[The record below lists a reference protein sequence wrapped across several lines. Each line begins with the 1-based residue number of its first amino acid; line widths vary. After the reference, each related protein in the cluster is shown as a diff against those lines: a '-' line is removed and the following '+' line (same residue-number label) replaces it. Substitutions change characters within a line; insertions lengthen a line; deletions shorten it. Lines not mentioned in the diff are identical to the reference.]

1 LKQVIATVVV
11 QSSEGLDQSSSMF
24 EGPDIFLLLF
34 IYPVEQ
40 QAFITFFIKLT
51 LKLENLMCKV
61 MNGLSGC
68 DDLYEF

>member
-1 LKQVIATVVV
+1 
-11 QSSEGLDQSSSMF
+11 
-24 EGPDIFLLLF
+24 
-34 IYPVEQ
+34 VEQ
-40 QAFITFFIKLT
+40 QALITFFIKLT